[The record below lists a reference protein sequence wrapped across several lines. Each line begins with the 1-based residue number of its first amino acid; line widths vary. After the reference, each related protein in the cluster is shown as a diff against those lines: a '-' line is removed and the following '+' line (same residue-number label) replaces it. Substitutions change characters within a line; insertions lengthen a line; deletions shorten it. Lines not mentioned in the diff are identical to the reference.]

1 MYVKQIVSLTLVL
14 FITLGCSESDSTAGA
29 NEPANAID
37 VGSSETDANSD
48 TPDGGLM
55 PDSMSGTDLGILAD
69 ANDALD
75 ASETLDSS
83 PPDDASAALDS
94 SPPGDMGVAIDCES
108 ACETLVACLISDCR
122 GFNQGAE
129 AQLSARCLDRC
140 TPQQAEEFA
149 SQTCQ
154 ENIAQLSEDGG
165 PIADACRDS
174 DGTGEGFNMLYI
186 GHSFGRTF
194 AERLPNMASNVGVGN
209 HRSQIVFSGGAS
221 GAPLALWEN
230 AEKRRE
236 AQGILDEGDIEL
248 MVMICCSLPWIED
261 GEVEDPGI
269 INWMNYALE
278 QNPNTRFGLA
288 MPWIDF
294 PESYAT
300 AAEYSDRW
308 ELGYTQWKSTVDALR
323 LRYPDV
329 EIFAIPHGR
338 ASGDLMTLFEMDALP
353 DVNQLRGPSNSSIY
367 TDPKGHAGQI
377 LRDMGGLIWLGS
389 IYGVDVSNYPFERN
403 YVTDIAGLAQSIVA
417 EDDYT
422 RQP

>member
-14 FITLGCSESDSTAGA
+14 FVTLGCSESDSTAGA
-29 NEPANAID
+29 NNDANAID
-37 VGSSETDANSD
+37 IGSSETDANSG

-83 PPDDASAALDS
+83 PPDDASEALDS

-194 AERLPNMASNVGVGN
+194 AERLPNMASDVGIDN

-236 AQGILDEGDIEL
+236 AQGILDEGNVEL

-403 YVTDIAGLAQSIVA
+403 YVTDIADLAQSIVA